1 MRKNYRGNK
10 GYVVRYGKY
19 TPTED
24 EHKAYR
30 WCIANGIIIW
40 PESKMADEWRIE
52 IKLNKKKYYS
62 PQAYKKIEVW
72 EKMFE
77 YYEYYYNKY
86 EKKI

>member
-1 MRKNYRGNK
+1 
-10 GYVVRYGKY
+10 V
-19 TPTED
+19 
-24 EHKAYR
+24 
-30 WCIANGIIIW
+30 IW

-77 YYEYYYNKY
+77 YYIYYYNKY